1 MASFPPFIHESTC
14 AEPALSCLRTPLSLA
29 APAAG
34 GARHLPALCSER
46 AHVLLQFGRGPDG
59 NRLASAQARDPA
71 DRAPAVFPPTILSG
85 TLTSIF
91 TSGPVEANPAGST
104 GSHLH
109 EWHARLA
116 AGTGAGTHLFTT
128 PDRPLFTR
136 TSHLALWTRRAE
148 RSGSSST
155 RS

>member
-1 MASFPPFIHESTC
+1 M
-14 AEPALSCLRTPLSLA
+14 
-29 APAAG
+29 
-34 GARHLPALCSER
+34 CSER
-46 AHVLLQFGRGPDG
+46 AHVLLQLGRGPDG
-59 NRLASAQARDPA
+59 NRPASAQARDPA
-71 DRAPAVFPPTILSG
+71 DRAPAAFLSNILSG

-91 TSGPVEANPAGST
+91 TSGPVEAHPAGNT

-116 AGTGAGTHLFTT
+116 AGTGAGTHLLTT
-128 PDRPLFTR
+128 PDRPFSAR

-148 RSGSSST
+148 RSGSSAT